1 MTESILVGIL
11 GYGSLFDNK
20 TIHELHSTSNE
31 HYWKRN
37 DAYKQ
42 RRLW

>member
-20 TIHELHSTSNE
+20 TIHELQSNSNE
-31 HYWKRN
+31 HYWKRDDIN
-37 DAYKQ
+37 EQ
-42 RRLW
+42 GRLW